1 MKFEER
7 FEALCDIAMVDGH
20 AHSLRRLDSEVT
32 GPIFRTAFSE
42 SQERGILEGHLLD
55 SLSYRDFLR
64 NVCKVVLEDE
74 ECQIPFRMEFLGEE
88 METFYL
94 TKRAEIGPDR
104 LIERLLARANI
115 SQFLIDDGYG
125 GDWQFML
132 SLDELST
139 VIERPVHRVL
149 RIETELEDLLGKVGT
164 IQSVVDGFQERVE
177 ADSSI
182 RALKTIAAYR
192 GGLELQTVTE
202 AEARDELDFLKWRNK
217 GGSSSIR
224 LEGTK
229 MHHYLLGEAF
239 AIAREKQLS
248 VQVHC
253 GLGDSD
259 LILDRAN
266 PTKMTTVFKDKR
278 YEGVD
283 FVLLHCFPYVKEA
296 AYLASVFSSVH
307 LDLSL
312 APLMVSPAIGRIY
325 REVLSVAP
333 LSKIMAGT
341 DGHSFPEAYFYGAL
355 SSRKGLAQAL
365 ASLEEE
371 GYLSEKEGSLYG
383 NRILWENSRE
393 LYGI

>member
-20 AHSLRRLDSEVT
+20 AHSLRRADIEVT
-32 GPIFRTAFSE
+32 GSIFRTAFSE
-42 SQERGILEGHLLD
+42 SRQRGILEDHLLH
-55 SLSYRDFLR
+55 SLSYRDLLIR
-64 NVCKVVLEDE
+64 VCQTAFDD
-74 ECQIPFRMEFLGEE
+74 CQSDASGGEL
-88 METFYL
+88 ETFYL
-94 TKRAEIGPDR
+94 SKRAETEPAS
-104 LIERLLARANI
+104 LNQRLLARANI

-125 GDWQFML
+125 EDTTML
-132 SLDELST
+132 SLQELSQ
-139 VIERPVHRVL
+139 VLGKPVHRVL
-149 RIETELEDLLGKVGT
+149 RIETELEDLLGKVST
-164 IQSVVDGFQERVE
+164 IQAVLEGFQERVD

-202 AEARDELDFLKWRNK
+202 AEARDELDFVKWRNK
-217 GGSSSIR
+217 GGSTAVR

-239 AIAREKQLS
+239 AVAREKQLP

-253 GLGDSD
+253 GFGDSD
-259 LILDRAN
+259 LILNRAN
-266 PTKMTTVFKDKR
+266 PAKMTAVFKEPR
-278 YEGVD
+278 YDQVN

-312 APLMVSPAIGRIY
+312 APIMVSPAMQQFY
-325 REVLSVAP
+325 REALSVAP

-341 DGHSFPEAYFYGAL
+341 DGHSFPEAYFYGAR
-355 SSRKGLAQAL
+355 STRKGLAYAL

-383 NRILWENSRE
+383 NRILCENSQE
-393 LYGI
+393 LYRL

>member
-32 GPIFRTAFSE
+32 GSIFRTAFSE
-42 SQERGILEGHLLD
+42 SQEPGILEGHLLD

-64 NVCKVVLEDE
+64 NVLEVVLEDE
-74 ECQIPFRMEFLGEE
+74 ECQIDSLCQE
-88 METFYL
+88 MERFYL
-94 TKRAEIGPDR
+94 TKRAEIGPA
-104 LIERLLARANI
+104 LLAERLLARANI
-115 SQFLIDDGYG
+115 SRFLIDDGYG
-125 GDWQFML
+125 GDSQPML
-132 SLDELST
+132 SLDELSAL
-139 VIERPVHRVL
+139 VKRPVHRVL
-149 RIETELEDLLGKVGT
+149 RIETELEDLLGEVGT
-164 IQSVVDGFQERVE
+164 IQSVVEGFQERVD
-177 ADSSI
+177 ADRSI

-217 GGSSSIR
+217 GGSSSVR

-253 GLGDSD
+253 GFGDSD
-259 LILDRAN
+259 LVLDRAN
-266 PTKMTTVFKDKR
+266 PTKLTTVFKDSR
-278 YEGVD
+278 YEGVN

-296 AYLASVFSSVH
+296 AYLTSVFSSVH

-312 APLMVSPAIGRIY
+312 APIMVSPAISGIY
-325 REVLSVAP
+325 REALSVAP

-355 SSRKGLAQAL
+355 SSRKGLAHAL
-365 ASLEEE
+365 ACLEEE
-371 GYLSEKEGSLYG
+371 GYLSEKEGSLYS
-383 NRILWENSRE
+383 NRILFENSRE